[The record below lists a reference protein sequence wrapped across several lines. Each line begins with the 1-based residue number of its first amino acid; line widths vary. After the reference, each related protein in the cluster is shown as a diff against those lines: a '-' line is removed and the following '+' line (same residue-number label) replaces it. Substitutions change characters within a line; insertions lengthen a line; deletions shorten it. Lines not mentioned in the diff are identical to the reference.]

1 MLESRQAYWKD
12 LEHTSLPGISFLG
25 NRLWI
30 PLEFNKN
37 LCGTSNQIYGFN
49 MEIERGNSLK
59 QLYVLYVS
67 SSHLEKEGK
76 PKFPNSIPHCEASF
90 EATGLI

>member
-1 MLESRQAYWKD
+1 MALTWK
-12 LEHTSLPGISFLG
+12 LSE
-25 NRLWI
+25 
-30 PLEFNKN
+30 
-37 LCGTSNQIYGFN
+37 
-49 MEIERGNSLK
+49 EIHSLK